1 MVIMSKRIKLLT
13 TAVMFGLLCTTAL
26 VGCNKKQVS
35 VEENWGYESIH
46 KVNDDTVTFRLI
58 EGIAESEL
66 LEMNGKNV
74 EFVSYMS
81 IEHSITDNDYMITTF
96 HPEGVC
102 AHHQEDLSTMINVPV
117 KLPEGFSNYTYSPL
131 KIKGKIKV
139 GEVKDKAGHTFK
151 VTIEDAT
158 IEEVKEE
165 NTEGILKTYVGLA
178 NKGVFADLRKEYV
191 NIDKAFGYK
200 IFNLGLDELQK
211 INIDKLEEIKSMVLE
226 VNKDG
231 SLDDLIKSIE
241 KSLIVGEYVNDALN
255 KGDLDLFNSSEE
267 MIQNTIEMFDV
278 YKNWQLKYS
287 V

>member
-1 MVIMSKRIKLLT
+1 MSKRIKLLT
-13 TAVMFGLLCTTAL
+13 TAIMLGLLCTTAL

-46 KVNDDTVTFRLI
+46 KVTDDTVTFRLI
-58 EGIAESEL
+58 EGISESEL

-81 IEHSITDNDYMITTF
+81 IDHSITDNDYMIATF

-102 AHHQEDLSTMINVPV
+102 AYHQEDLSTMINVPV
-117 KLPEGFSNYTYSPL
+117 KLPEGFSSYTYSPL

-211 INIDKLEEIKSMVLE
+211 INIDKLEEIKSMVVE

-255 KGDLDLFNSSEE
+255 KGDLNLFNSSEE